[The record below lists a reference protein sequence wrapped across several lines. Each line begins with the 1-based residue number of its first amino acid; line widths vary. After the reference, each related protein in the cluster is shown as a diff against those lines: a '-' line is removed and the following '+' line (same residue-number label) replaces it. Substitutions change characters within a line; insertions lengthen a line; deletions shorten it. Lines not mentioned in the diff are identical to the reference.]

1 MRRSGAGKEKTNMP
15 FQLPAVATIPGSA
28 PDTANGFSGL
38 GGFFRDLIGQTAR
51 DAAIFGQ
58 QRLYDKIGLE
68 KRTDGTITKEEPAP
82 QPVAEVGA
90 RPAIDTQTMLV
101 VGGGVLAA
109 LVLVLALT

>member
-1 MRRSGAGKEKTNMP
+1 MP

-28 PDTANGFSGL
+28 PDMASGFSGL

-58 QRLYDKIGLE
+58 QRLYDKIGLD
-68 KRTDGTITKEEPAP
+68 KRFDGTIVKEEPEP
-82 QPVAEVGA
+82 QPVAEIA
-90 RPAIDTQTMLV
+90 PRAAIDTQTLIV